1 MESKTRFFDTRAENW
16 EETCYPAPVRERL
29 RDLIRELGVKPGE
42 RLLDVGTGPGV
53 LLPYLHKEVGLSGQV
68 CAFDLSLEMIRQAH
82 GKPHSSLDMIFQADV
97 HHIPFTDRAFD
108 RVICFAAF
116 PHFANPGRAL
126 HEMGRVLKTGGVLIV
141 AHLMSR
147 KELAAHHGS
156 HATVAR
162 DVLPTNP
169 EMRDLFVEAGLSP
182 PDIIDIPGQYMARG
196 VNPNS
201 WTFLLSSPKSGHF

>member
-1 MESKTRFFDTRAENW
+1 MKTKTRFFDTRAENW
-16 EETCYPAPVRERL
+16 EETCYPAPVRAHL
-29 RDLIRELGVKPGE
+29 LDLIREFRVRPGE

-53 LLPYLHKEVGLSGQV
+53 LLPYLRQGVGPSGQV

-82 GKPHSSLDMIFQADV
+82 GKPHTFPDMIFQADV
-97 HHIPFTDRAFD
+97 HHIPFTDRVFD

-116 PHFANPGRAL
+116 PHFDDPGQAL
-126 HEMGRVLKTGGVLIV
+126 QEMGRVLKTGGVLIV

-162 DVLPTNP
+162 DLLPPDP
-169 EMRDLFVEAGLSP
+169 EMKALFTEAGISP
-182 PDIIDIPGQYMARG
+182 PEIVDIPGRYMARA
-196 VNPNS
+196 VKKRRCDS
-201 WTFLLSSPKSGHF
+201 F